1 MQLLSGKLD
10 SGSAFAMPKK
20 KSGGRKAG
28 LRRLQE
34 IAQQTLFATW
44 YFFKPNSVNDLQQQG
59 RPFSLADPATLL
71 PVRPTAPTGQSP
83 QRLLRYCRDVNPKG
97 LHGDLLQGVL
107 SIQRLISSNKGVS
120 LRRRVTLRPKIE
132 THILCSR

>member
-59 RPFSLADPATLL
+59 RPFSLAGPA
-71 PVRPTAPTGQSP
+71 PYFRFVAP
-83 QRLLRYCRDVNPKG
+83 
-97 LHGDLLQGVL
+97 
-107 SIQRLISSNKGVS
+107 
-120 LRRRVTLRPKIE
+120 LRPASHHNGYFD
-132 THILCSR
+132 TAAM